1 MKRYTDKLAFRYKGD
16 KLIFDVKEKNGYL
29 VYRVGGKG
37 NKYFFSNNDEL
48 IKIFKTY
55 KLTPVVRRNN
65 RLIFTYRE
73 KGKGGKQYSLFA
85 HDLAYSVYN
94 GYVKCDSFYDDMR
107 NYFNHKGELTIDHA
121 DGNVI
126 NNTINNL
133 SLMII
138 NNNRKKG
145 NITSK
150 LKLPEKLIIAYDSN
164 GYLFEI
170 TMIINRYENLKA
182 LLPPHIQMID
192 GAMCR
197 IRFYADN
204 ADDLVKQ
211 LDYITKAKTSW
222 RTPLRRKDGRWIKDE
237 NKNKAIIDDVERSIY
252 EQRRLLNLYS
262 VDETVFNRI

>member
-1 MKRYTDKLAFRYKGD
+1 M
-16 KLIFDVKEKNGYL
+16 
-29 VYRVGGKG
+29 
-37 NKYFFSNNDEL
+37 
-48 IKIFKTY
+48 
-55 KLTPVVRRNN
+55 
-65 RLIFTYRE
+65 
-73 KGKGGKQYSLFA
+73 
-85 HDLAYSVYN
+85 YN

-182 LLPPHIQMID
+182 LLPPHMNPNTPYTWLKRFCEKEHISYKGLHRFRHAFATQAIVNGKADIKSVSAVLGHSKVSTTTDIYTHAIQS
-192 GAMCR
+192 A
-197 IRFYADN
+197 N
-204 ADDLVKQ
+204 AV
-211 LDYITKAKTSW
+211 
-222 RTPLRRKDGRWIKDE
+222 
-237 NKNKAIIDDVERSIY
+237 
-252 EQRRLLNLYS
+252 
-262 VDETVFNRI
+262 TV